1 MLGTTATGSAKN
13 RDIAA
18 LTTAQFSLAFAIN
31 FMFVFLPFYVQ
42 AISPLD
48 EAATLR
54 WTGLIVGAAS
64 ATATFGSTFWA
75 NLTDRFSPKV
85 LFERGVLSHAILV
98 ALMGFVTDLRVLL
111 GIRILQG
118 FLGGI
123 STIGLIIVSAIS
135 TEEQLAPRMG
145 MYQSALTLGQVFA
158 PPLGAMAA
166 AAFGFRGAFL
176 ASSLMVFGVFAF
188 CLVGLRPVP
197 PQPRRTTQD
206 RLPHGQLWLAWGV
219 AFVGT
224 IHIVF
229 LPSILPVILG
239 DLFKIPETEQLVV
252 AGIIVFAYG
261 VSAAAGSYGFG
272 RLAGR
277 IPPHRLVLACAMGAS
292 VLQVL
297 LILGVGP
304 VTFTIL
310 RMTQTALAAGIF
322 PLVLVQ
328 IASRSRG
335 GTIGFINT
343 ARFAGNAA
351 GPVIATFVLANS
363 NLLSL
368 YLVLGAGLALVAA
381 GHHLV
386 ARAQMRNR

>member
-1 MLGTTATGSAKN
+1 
-13 RDIAA
+13 
-18 LTTAQFSLAFAIN
+18 
-31 FMFVFLPFYVQ
+31 
-42 AISPLD
+42 
-48 EAATLR
+48 
-54 WTGLIVGAAS
+54 
-64 ATATFGSTFWA
+64 
-75 NLTDRFSPKV
+75 
-85 LFERGVLSHAILV
+85 
-98 ALMGFVTDLRVLL
+98 
-111 GIRILQG
+111 
-118 FLGGI
+118 
-123 STIGLIIVSAIS
+123 
-135 TEEQLAPRMG
+135 
-145 MYQSALTLGQVFA
+145 
-158 PPLGAMAA
+158 
-166 AAFGFRGAFL
+166 
-176 ASSLMVFGVFAF
+176 
-188 CLVGLRPVP
+188 
-197 PQPRRTTQD
+197 
-206 RLPHGQLWLAWGV
+206 
-219 AFVGT
+219 
-224 IHIVF
+224 
-229 LPSILPVILG
+229 
-239 DLFKIPETEQLVV
+239 LVV